1 VASTFFG
8 KTADETLRIRLQGR
22 TFGAP
27 REGPPRS
34 LCVFLRRSRFGHTVV
49 NGAMTE
55 WAAVSPLTFKPYTGS
70 GDYLLWQATDPPG
83 DGGQ

>member
-1 VASTFFG
+1 
-8 KTADETLRIRLQGR
+8 
-22 TFGAP
+22 
-27 REGPPRS
+27 
-34 LCVFLRRSRFGHTVV
+34 
-49 NGAMTE
+49 MTE